1 MEENKKPEN
10 PNAFP
15 YVETYIQNGAGAIKA
30 YNAKEG
36 MSLRDYFAAKA
47 MQAHILGANENSRAI
62 TSEMRRREMNA
73 QTLIAKMAYEY
84 ADAMLKEREKQSL

>member
-15 YVETYIQNGAGAIKA
+15 SEYHNPHSGIVHTD
-30 YNAKEG
+30 EG

-47 MQAHILGANENSRAI
+47 MQGMLASDIDGNCKKEYVVN
-62 TSEMRRREMNA
+62 TS
-73 QTLIAKMAYEY
+73 YEI
-84 ADAMLKEREKQSL
+84 ADAMLEARNDK